1 MVEGQRLVDIFRPTH
16 YDIFLDINRETKVI
30 AGKTTIK
37 GSATQTAIILN
48 QKYLSINN
56 VTVDG
61 QTVIATTNDEDETLT
76 FTAPEPGELTIVVD
90 YTAPLT
96 DTMMGIYPS
105 YYQID
110 GQKKATDWYAI

>member
-48 QKYLSINN
+48 QKFLSINN

-76 FTAPEPGELTIVVD
+76 FTVPEPGELTIVVD

-110 GQKKATDWYAI
+110 GQKSN